1 MLIMLFVFKST
12 AKVIHFFDMCKNF
25 DKKIHFYSDL
35 LIYIKKTKKM
45 EKKYRK
51 NFVEWKKV
59 RTFAS
64 EIQTKDFQ

>member
-1 MLIMLFVFKST
+1 MLFVSKST
-12 AKVIHFFDMCKNF
+12 AKVIHFFDMCKKI

-35 LIYIKKTKKM
+35 LIYIKKTRKMKKNI
-45 EKKYRK
+45 EK

-64 EIQTKDFQ
+64 EIQMKDFQ

>member
-1 MLIMLFVFKST
+1 MLIMLFVSKSA
-12 AKVIHFFDMCKNF
+12 AKVILFLYMCKKI

-35 LIYIKKTKKM
+35 LIYIKKTRKMKKNI
-45 EKKYRK
+45 EK

-64 EIQTKDFQ
+64 EIQMKDFK

>member
-1 MLIMLFVFKST
+1 MLFVSKSV

-25 DKKIHFYSDL
+25 DKKIHFYSDF
-35 LIYIKKTKKM
+35 LIYVKKTRKM
-45 EKKYRK
+45 EKNIEK

-64 EIQTKDFQ
+64 EIQIKDFQ